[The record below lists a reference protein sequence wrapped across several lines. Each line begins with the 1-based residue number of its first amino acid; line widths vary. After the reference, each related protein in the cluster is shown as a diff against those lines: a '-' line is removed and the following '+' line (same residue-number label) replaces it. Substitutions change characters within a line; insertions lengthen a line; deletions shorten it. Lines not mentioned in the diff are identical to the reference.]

1 MKTSIQPTVRYAAAV
16 VLGLCLVLGVWA
28 SARLIGPDALP
39 VRWVDVTGPFERVSA
54 DQVRM
59 AVASAAD
66 DGFFAIEPDHI
77 QRRVKA
83 IPWVADAVV
92 TKRWPDTIEVRVMEH
107 VALARF
113 GDDRLISEGGELF
126 QVEGAE
132 NIAEL
137 PVFHGQQEAAMEM
150 VSFFKGAQSLLDRAN
165 LRLNVLHYS
174 RRGAWSAEI
183 GHGIELEFGADRP
196 LSRLERFVEAL
207 EQLGPNADDRLV
219 RVDLRY
225 GHGFAVRW
233 RENEGSAQLLEVSTR
248 P

>member
-1 MKTSIQPTVRYAAAV
+1 MKSSIQPSIRYTAAFI
-16 VLGLCLVLGVWA
+16 LGVCVLLGAWA

-39 VRWVDVTGPFERVSA
+39 IEWVDVTGPFERVSA

-59 AVASAAD
+59 AVASASGA
-66 DGFFAIEPDHI
+66 GFFAVEPDAI
-77 QRRVKA
+77 QRRVRA
-83 IPWVADAVV
+83 VPWVADAVV
-92 TKRWPDTIEVRVMEH
+92 TKRWPDTIEVRVLEH

-113 GDDRLISEGGELF
+113 GEEHLISDGGELF

-137 PVFHGQQEAAMEM
+137 PVFHGQEDTAQEM
-150 VSFFKGAQSLLDRAN
+150 VTFFKGAQALLDRAN

-196 LSRLERFVEAL
+196 LARLERFVEAL
-207 EQLGPNADDRLV
+207 EQLGPDADDRLV

-233 RENEGSAQLLEVSTR
+233 RENDGSGQLVEVSAR